1 MKLNFMSAGWRPAC
15 RDGQD
20 RAPPRQRTLS
30 ARLARQQ
37 PHRTVA
43 VGLASL
49 ITDKHVLAGG
59 CSRVNECRGSAEAR
73 LHTEHGS
80 GLLNDHAN
88 WLRSAPPEPR
98 TVPTKSETALRFFAL
113 TVTENEGNRLN
124 LQKRWPVAANFLD
137 KQGGVTTKSTCSGRP
152 PQRSCCSGGVRAVSA
167 T

>member
-1 MKLNFMSAGWRPAC
+1 MKLNFMSAGSRPAS

-20 RAPPRQRTLS
+20 RATPRQRTLS

-37 PHRTVA
+37 PHRAVA

-59 CSRVNECRGSAEAR
+59 CSRVNECRSSAEAR

-98 TVPTKSETALRFFAL
+98 TVPTKSETALRFL
-113 TVTENEGNRLN
+113 R
-124 LQKRWPVAANFLD
+124 
-137 KQGGVTTKSTCSGRP
+137 
-152 PQRSCCSGGVRAVSA
+152 
-167 T
+167 